1 MLVHEDEEMS
11 VDICVHQI
19 GLHVLS
25 ACLINLRNMS
35 RSRTVEMI
43 ATFYVVALAGDS
55 CCSQLL
61 RTDVVD
67 ALHLRADI
75 LHNPPTGSQ

>member
-1 MLVHEDEEMS
+1 
-11 VDICVHQI
+11 
-19 GLHVLS
+19 
-25 ACLINLRNMS
+25 MS

-61 RTDVVD
+61 RTDAVD